1 MIVIARRK
9 ELSTNKQ
16 GIEEKT
22 KKEYREKVQRKRNKG
37 SWSN

>member
-9 ELSTNKQ
+9 EISTNKQ

-22 KKEYREKVQRKRNKG
+22 KEYREKVQRKRKNG
-37 SWSN
+37 SCSN